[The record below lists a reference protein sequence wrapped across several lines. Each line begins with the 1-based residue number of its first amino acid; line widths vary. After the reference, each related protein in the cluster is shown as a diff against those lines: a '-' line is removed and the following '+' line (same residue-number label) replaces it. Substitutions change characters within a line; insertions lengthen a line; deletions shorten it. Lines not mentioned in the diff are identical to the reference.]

1 MLKMEKVSQSDLDEV
16 IRFAIEVFTEEQH
29 IPDQMV
35 PISEERDPIWWCAKA
50 DGHLI
55 GVSAAWKE
63 TGQWHWGRFAI
74 DKKMR
79 GLGIG
84 KKMASFCLNEIFL
97 LGAENIFMEAR
108 DITVKLLEPFGTEI
122 TGEPM
127 DFFGEVV
134 TPINIKKEVFLKNKV
149 CNHLKIV

>member
-1 MLKMEKVSQSDLDEV
+1 MLKMERVSQTDLEEV
-16 IRFAIEVFTEEQH
+16 IRFAAEVFTEEQH
-29 IPDQMV
+29 IPDQLV
-35 PISEERDPIWWCAKA
+35 PISKEQDPIWWCAKD
-50 DGHLI
+50 DGNLI

-63 TGQWHWGRFAI
+63 AGQWHWGRFAI

-84 KKMASFCLNEIFL
+84 KKMASYCLNEIFL
-97 LGAENIFMEAR
+97 LGAENVFLEAR
-108 DITVKLLEPFGTEI
+108 DITVKLLEQFGSEI

-134 TPINIKKEVFLKNKV
+134 TPIIIKKENFLSSSSGR
-149 CNHLKIV
+149 I